1 MLTNRTQVKRLVAEL
16 RPGLRVSAAYL
27 AGLEARVHSIIESH
41 VHRNGSKGTL
51 RADVLIRI
59 RADS

>member
-1 MLTNRTQVKRLVAEL
+1 MLLNATHVRRLVAEL

-27 AGLEARVHSIIESH
+27 AGLEARLHTLVEDH

-59 RADS
+59 RAES